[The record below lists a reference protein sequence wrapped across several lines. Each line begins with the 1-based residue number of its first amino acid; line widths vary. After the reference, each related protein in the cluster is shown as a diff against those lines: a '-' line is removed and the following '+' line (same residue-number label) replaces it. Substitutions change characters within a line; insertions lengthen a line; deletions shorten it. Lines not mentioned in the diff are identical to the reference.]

1 MSNPESFDYN
11 LSNYLQKHSDSKSKE
26 NDDEMSTPKKIDML
40 VKSDYQNNFLYF
52 LLFITFSAKI
62 SRSFILVNASQKNI
76 FQNGQ
81 KFDKQIAE
89 FCKFWTQYTNFCVNF
104 PSQKRLSGTISFTRD
119 KYMYIYM
126 PIQWIK
132 IKKEDRNSFV
142 VRYSYFNTRTRQ
154 SNFFQYEMKELIS
167 YFYVDDK
174 CLFKLDWST
183 DNNFHR
189 KVFISYLIFFHFSL
203 RYMNAILNL

>member
-11 LSNYLQKHSDSKSKE
+11 LSYYLQKHSDSKSKE

-40 VKSDYQNNFLYF
+40 VKSDYQNNSLYF

-89 FCKFWTQYTNFCVNF
+89 FCKF
-104 PSQKRLSGTISFTRD
+104 
-119 KYMYIYM
+119 
-126 PIQWIK
+126 
-132 IKKEDRNSFV
+132 
-142 VRYSYFNTRTRQ
+142 
-154 SNFFQYEMKELIS
+154 
-167 YFYVDDK
+167 
-174 CLFKLDWST
+174 
-183 DNNFHR
+183 
-189 KVFISYLIFFHFSL
+189 
-203 RYMNAILNL
+203 